1 MEYAPLSISSIAFS
15 NASFVHIL
23 LLVFGGIQFSCGAD
37 LLFSGSGARGRLS
50 LLVAWF
56 VTYKS
61 NMLLYLLQGTI
72 KFMIVYLFLVLA
84 SNKFVECV
92 LAPLRLCFF
101 LPWKQPKNLK
111 SVVNLEIL
119 L

>member
-84 SNKFVECV
+84 
-92 LAPLRLCFF
+92 PLRLCFF